1 MEVTRLFDLLEQG
14 KSIYGNRPVLGC
26 KVNGKWI
33 DYTLAE
39 YIDFAN
45 NISFGFLSMGLTK
58 GDKVATISNNRPEW
72 NFVDMGVSQ
81 AGMIHVPI
89 YPTISNEEY
98 AHILAHSESRIVF
111 VSDKQLYNSIKP
123 IADGI
128 PSIIGVYIFN
138 DVAGIPSWKEIVS
151 KGKENAEAMSIK
163 LNEIKPTIKTD
174 DLASI
179 IYTSGTTGL
188 SKGVMLSHKNFLSN
202 VEASSNLFPLGPEDI
217 SLSFLPLSHVY
228 ERMVSY
234 YYQFKGISIYYAE
247 NMGTIGDNL
256 KEIKP
261 TVFVAVP
268 RVIEKTFDK
277 IIAKGK
283 DLTGIKKQLF
293 FWAVNLGDRY
303 KESGNGLFYNLQL
316 RIARKLIFSKW
327 KAALGGR
334 VKFIISGG
342 ASLQPRLARIF
353 FAAGIPIY
361 EGYGLTETSPVI
373 SANQAVE
380 PGNIMFGSVG
390 TVIKNVEVKIAE
402 DGEILMK
409 GPNQMLGYFKS
420 PELTAEVIDS
430 DGWFHTG
437 DIGKFEK
444 GKFLVIT
451 DRKKEMF
458 KLSNGKYIAPQVIEN
473 KLKESFFMEQAMVVG
488 ENEKFVSAIIS
499 PNFSFL
505 HDWCSRYKI
514 HFENNME
521 LIKIPDVIARF
532 QKEINSLNKNL
543 GSHEQI
549 KRIRLVSE
557 QWTPQT
563 GELSP
568 TLKLRRRV
576 IYNKYE
582 AILEEIYGH
591 ARDQA
596 PRGVNGDDE

>member
-1 MEVTRLFDLLEQG
+1 MEITRLFDLLEQG
-14 KSIYGNRPVLGC
+14 KSIYGNRPALAC
-26 KVNGKWI
+26 KQNGKWI
-33 DYTLAE
+33 EYTITDYIE
-39 YIDFAN
+39 NAN
-45 NISFGFLSMGLTK
+45 YVSFGLLAMGLTK

-81 AGMIHVPI
+81 AGMVHVPI

-98 AHILAHSESRIVF
+98 AHILDHSESKMVF
-111 VSDKQLYNSIKP
+111 VSDKQLYESIKP
-123 IADGI
+123 IAGKI
-128 PSIIGVYIFN
+128 PAILGVYIFN
-138 DVAGIPSWKEIVS
+138 DVEGIPTWMEVVT
-151 KGKENAEAMSIK
+151 KGKQNAEGMASK
-163 LNEIKPTIKTD
+163 LSVIKPNVQPD
-174 DLASI
+174 DLVSI

-188 SKGVMLSHKNFLSN
+188 SKGVMLSHRNFLSN
-202 VEASSNLFPLGPEDI
+202 VEASSQLFPLGPGDV

-247 NMGTIGDNL
+247 SMGTIADNL
-256 KEIKP
+256 RELSP

-268 RVIEKTFDK
+268 RVIEKTYDK

-293 FWAVNLGDRY
+293 FWAVNLGYRY
-303 KESGNGLFYNLQL
+303 KEQGNGFFYNLQL
-316 RIARKLIFSKW
+316 KVARRLIFSKW
-327 KAALGGR
+327 KAALGGK

-342 ASLQPRLARIF
+342 AALQPRLARVF
-353 FAAGIPIY
+353 FAAGVPIY

-373 SANQAVE
+373 AANQPVD
-380 PGNIMFGSVG
+380 PDCIMFGSVG
-390 TVIKNVEVKIAE
+390 PVIKNIEVKIDD

-409 GPNQMLGYFKS
+409 GPSQMLGYYKS
-420 PELTAEVIDS
+420 PEQTAEAIDA

-437 DIGKFEK
+437 DIGKFEQ

-473 KLKESFFMEQAMVVG
+473 KLKESFFVEQAMVVG

-499 PNFSFL
+499 PNFSFV
-505 HDWCSRYKI
+505 HDWCSRHKI
-514 HFENNME
+514 HYENNIE
-521 LIKIPDVIARF
+521 LIKIPEVIARF
-532 QKEINSLNKNL
+532 QKEINTLNNQL
-543 GSHEQI
+543 GSHEKI

-576 IYNKYE
+576 IYDRYE
-582 AILEEIYGH
+582 SILEEIYGH
-591 ARDQA
+591 SKNQEA
-596 PRGVNGDDE
+596 RGVNGDEE

>member
-1 MEVTRLFDLLEQG
+1 MEITRLFDLLEQG
-14 KSIYGNRPVLGC
+14 KSIYGNRPALAC
-26 KVNGKWI
+26 KQNGKWI
-33 DYTLAE
+33 EYTITDYIE
-39 YIDFAN
+39 NAN
-45 NISFGFLSMGLTK
+45 YVSFGLLAMGLTK

-81 AGMIHVPI
+81 AGMVHVPI

-98 AHILAHSESRIVF
+98 AHILDHSESKVVF
-111 VSDKQLYNSIKP
+111 VSDKQLYESIKP
-123 IADGI
+123 IAGKI
-128 PSIIGVYIFN
+128 PAILGVYIFN
-138 DVAGIPSWKEIVS
+138 DVEGIPTWMEVVT
-151 KGKENAEAMSIK
+151 KGKQNAEGMASK
-163 LNEIKPTIKTD
+163 LSVIKPTVQPD
-174 DLASI
+174 DLVSI

-188 SKGVMLSHKNFLSN
+188 SKGVMLSHRNFLSN
-202 VEASSNLFPLGPEDI
+202 VEASSQLFPLGPGDV

-247 NMGTIGDNL
+247 SMGTIADNL
-256 KEIKP
+256 RELSP

-268 RVIEKTFDK
+268 RVIEKTYDK

-293 FWAVNLGDRY
+293 FWAVNLGYRY
-303 KESGNGLFYNLQL
+303 KEQGNGFFYNLQL
-316 RIARKLIFSKW
+316 KVARRLIFSKW
-327 KAALGGR
+327 KAALGGK

-342 ASLQPRLARIF
+342 AALQPRLARVF
-353 FAAGIPIY
+353 FAAGVPIY

-373 SANQAVE
+373 AANQPVD
-380 PGNIMFGSVG
+380 PDCIMFGSVG
-390 TVIKNVEVKIAE
+390 PVIKNIEVKIDD

-409 GPNQMLGYFKS
+409 GPSQMLGYYKS
-420 PELTAEVIDS
+420 PEQTAEAIDA

-437 DIGKFEK
+437 DIGKFEQ

-473 KLKESFFMEQAMVVG
+473 KLKESFFVEQAMVVG
-488 ENEKFVSAIIS
+488 ENEKYVSAIIS
-499 PNFSFL
+499 PNFSFV
-505 HDWCSRYKI
+505 HDWCSRHKI
-514 HFENNME
+514 HYENNIE
-521 LIKIPDVIARF
+521 LIKIPEVIARF
-532 QKEINSLNKNL
+532 QKEINTLNNQL
-543 GSHEQI
+543 GSHEKI
-549 KRIRLVSE
+549 KRIRLVAD

-576 IYNKYE
+576 IYDRYE
-582 AILEEIYGH
+582 SILEEIYGH
-591 ARDQA
+591 PKNQEA
-596 PRGVNGDDE
+596 RGVNGDEE

>member
-1 MEVTRLFDLLEQG
+1 MEITRLFDLLEQG
-14 KSIYGNRPVLGC
+14 KSIYGNRPALAC
-26 KVNGKWI
+26 KQNGKWI
-33 DYTLAE
+33 EYTITDYIE
-39 YIDFAN
+39 NAN
-45 NISFGFLSMGLTK
+45 YVSFGLLAMGLTK

-81 AGMIHVPI
+81 AGMVHVPI

-98 AHILAHSESRIVF
+98 AHILDHSESKVVF
-111 VSDKQLYNSIKP
+111 VSDKQLYESIKP
-123 IADGI
+123 IADKI
-128 PSIIGVYIFN
+128 PAILGVYIFN
-138 DVAGIPSWKEIVS
+138 DVEGIPSWMEVVT
-151 KGKENAEAMSIK
+151 KGKQNAEGMASK
-163 LNEIKPTIKTD
+163 LSVIKPNVQPD
-174 DLASI
+174 DLVSI

-188 SKGVMLSHKNFLSN
+188 SKGVMLSHRNFLSN
-202 VEASSNLFPLGPEDI
+202 VEASSQLFPLGPGDV

-247 NMGTIGDNL
+247 SMGTIADNL
-256 KEIKP
+256 RELSP

-268 RVIEKTFDK
+268 RVIEKTYDK

-293 FWAVNLGDRY
+293 FWAVNLGYRY
-303 KESGNGLFYNLQL
+303 KEQGNGFFYNLQL
-316 RIARKLIFSKW
+316 KVARRLIFSKW
-327 KAALGGR
+327 KAALGGK

-342 ASLQPRLARIF
+342 AALQPRLARVF
-353 FAAGIPIY
+353 FAAGVPIY

-373 SANQAVE
+373 AANQPVD
-380 PGNIMFGSVG
+380 PDCIMFGSVG
-390 TVIKNVEVKIAE
+390 PVIKNIEVKIDD

-409 GPNQMLGYFKS
+409 GPSQMLGYYKS
-420 PELTAEVIDS
+420 PEQTAEAIDA

-437 DIGKFEK
+437 DIGKFEQ

-473 KLKESFFMEQAMVVG
+473 KLKESFFVEQAMVVG
-488 ENEKFVSAIIS
+488 ENEKYVSAIIS
-499 PNFSFL
+499 PNFSFV
-505 HDWCSRYKI
+505 HDWCSRHKI
-514 HFENNME
+514 HYENNIE
-521 LIKIPDVIARF
+521 LIKIPEVIARF
-532 QKEINSLNKNL
+532 QKEINTLNNQL
-543 GSHEQI
+543 GSHEKI

-576 IYNKYE
+576 IYDRYE
-582 AILEEIYGH
+582 SILEEIYGH
-591 ARDQA
+591 SKNQEA
-596 PRGVNGDDE
+596 RGVNGDEE

>member
-1 MEVTRLFDLLEQG
+1 MKVTCLFDLLEQG
-14 KSIYGNRPVLGC
+14 MDIYGNNPVLSC
-26 KVNGKWI
+26 KQNGKWI
-33 DYTLAE
+33 GYTISE

-45 NISFGFLSMGLTK
+45 SMSFGFLAMGLSK

-72 NFVDMGVSQ
+72 NFVDMGLSQ
-81 AGMIHVPI
+81 AGMVHVPI

-98 AHILAHSESRIVF
+98 AHILAHSESKIVF

-123 IADGI
+123 IAEKI
-128 PSIIGVYIFN
+128 PAIIGVYIFN
-138 DVAGIPSWKEIVS
+138 DVEGIPNWMEVVS
-151 KGKENAEAMSIK
+151 KGKENAEGMASK
-163 LNEIKPTIKTD
+163 LSEIKPTVQPD
-174 DLASI
+174 DLVSI

-188 SKGVMLSHKNFLSN
+188 SKGVMLSHRNFLSN
-202 VEASSNLFPLGPEDI
+202 VEASSQLFPLGPGDV

-247 NMGTIGDNL
+247 NMGTIADNL
-256 KEIKP
+256 RELSP

-268 RVIEKTFDK
+268 RVIEKTYDK

-293 FWAVNLGDRY
+293 FWAVNLGYRY
-303 KESGNGLFYNLQL
+303 KEQGNGFFYNLQL
-316 RIARKLIFSKW
+316 KVARKLIFSKW
-327 KAALGGR
+327 KAALGGK

-342 ASLQPRLARIF
+342 AALQPRLARVF

-373 SANQAVE
+373 AANQ
-380 PGNIMFGSVG
+380 PIDPDCIMFGSVG
-390 TVIKNVEVKIAE
+390 PVIKNIEVKIDD

-409 GPNQMLGYFKS
+409 GPSQMLGYYKS
-420 PELTAEVIDS
+420 PEQTAEAIDAE
-430 DGWFHTG
+430 GWFHTG

-473 KLKESFFMEQAMVVG
+473 RIKESFFVEQAMVVG

-514 HFENNME
+514 HFDNNME
-521 LIKIPDVIARF
+521 VVRIPEVIARF
-532 QKEINSLNKNL
+532 QKEINALNKQL

-549 KRIRLVSE
+549 KRFRLVAD
-557 QWTPQT
+557 QWTPQS

-576 IYNKYE
+576 IYDRYE
-582 AILEEIYGH
+582 PILEEIYGH
-591 ARDQA
+591 AKNLDTK
-596 PRGVNGDDE
+596 

>member
-1 MEVTRLFDLLEQG
+1 MEITRLFDLLEQG
-14 KSIYGNRPVLGC
+14 KSIYGNRPVLAC
-26 KVNGKWI
+26 KQNGKWI
-33 DYTLAE
+33 EYTIADYIE
-39 YIDFAN
+39 NAN
-45 NISFGFLSMGLTK
+45 YLSFGLLAKGLTK

-81 AGMIHVPI
+81 AGMVHVPI

-98 AHILAHSESRIVF
+98 AHILSHSEAKVVF
-111 VSDKQLYNSIKP
+111 VSDNQLYESIKP
-123 IADGI
+123 IADKI
-128 PSIIGVYIFN
+128 PTILGVYIFN
-138 DVAGIPSWKEIVS
+138 DVEGIPSWMEIVANGKDNA
-151 KGKENAEAMSIK
+151 KGMAGK
-163 LNEIKPTIKTD
+163 LSEIKPTVQPD
-174 DLASI
+174 DLVSI

-188 SKGVMLSHKNFLSN
+188 SKGVMLSHRNFLSN
-202 VEASSNLFPLGPEDI
+202 VEASSQLFPLGPGDVC
-217 SLSFLPLSHVY
+217 LSFLPLSHVY

-234 YYQFKGISIYYAE
+234 YYQYKGISIYYAE
-247 NMGTIGDNL
+247 NMGTIADNL
-256 KEIKP
+256 REISP

-268 RVIEKTFDK
+268 RVIEKTYDK

-293 FWAVNLGDRY
+293 FWAVNLGYRY
-303 KESGNGLFYNLQL
+303 KEQGNGFFYNLQL
-316 RIARKLIFSKW
+316 KVARKLIFSKW
-327 KAALGGR
+327 KAALGGK

-342 ASLQPRLARIF
+342 AALQPRLARVF
-353 FAAGIPIY
+353 FAAGVPIY

-373 SANQAVE
+373 AANQ
-380 PGNIMFGSVG
+380 PIDPDCIMFGSVG
-390 TVIKNVEVKIAE
+390 TVIKNIEVKIDD

-409 GPNQMLGYFKS
+409 GPSQMLGYYKS
-420 PELTAEVIDS
+420 PEQTAEAIDA

-473 KLKESFFMEQAMVVG
+473 KLKESFFVEQAMVVG

-499 PNFSFL
+499 PNFSFV

-514 HFENNME
+514 HYENNIE
-521 LIKIPDVIARF
+521 LIKIPEVIARF
-532 QKEINSLNKNL
+532 QKEINVLNNQL
-543 GSHEQI
+543 GSHEKI

-576 IYNKYE
+576 IYDRYE
-582 AILEEIYGH
+582 SILEEIYGH
-591 ARDQA
+591 SKNQEA
-596 PRGVNGDDE
+596 RGVNGDEE

>member
-473 KLKESFFMEQAMVVG
+473 KLKESSFMEQAMVVG

>member
-1 MEVTRLFDLLEQG
+1 MEITRLFDLLEQG
-14 KSIYGNRPVLGC
+14 KSIYGNRPVLAC
-26 KVNGKWI
+26 KQNGKWI
-33 DYTLAE
+33 EYTIADYIE
-39 YIDFAN
+39 NAN
-45 NISFGFLSMGLTK
+45 YLSFGLLAKGLTK

-81 AGMIHVPI
+81 AGMVHVPI

-98 AHILAHSESRIVF
+98 AHILSHSEAKVVF
-111 VSDKQLYNSIKP
+111 VSDKQLYESIKP
-123 IADGI
+123 IADKI
-128 PSIIGVYIFN
+128 PTILSVYIFN
-138 DVAGIPSWKEIVS
+138 DVEGIPSWMEIVANGKDNA
-151 KGKENAEAMSIK
+151 KGMAGK
-163 LNEIKPTIKTD
+163 LSEIKPTVQPD
-174 DLASI
+174 DLVSI

-188 SKGVMLSHKNFLSN
+188 SKGVMLSHRNFLSN
-202 VEASSNLFPLGPEDI
+202 VEASSQLFPLGPGDVC
-217 SLSFLPLSHVY
+217 LSFLPLSHVY

-234 YYQFKGISIYYAE
+234 YYQYKGISIYYAE
-247 NMGTIGDNL
+247 NMGTIADNL
-256 KEIKP
+256 REISP

-268 RVIEKTFDK
+268 RVIEKTYDK

-293 FWAVNLGDRY
+293 FWAVNLGYRY
-303 KESGNGLFYNLQL
+303 KEQGNGFFYNLQL
-316 RIARKLIFSKW
+316 KVARKLIFSKW
-327 KAALGGR
+327 KAALGGK

-342 ASLQPRLARIF
+342 AALQPRLARVF
-353 FAAGIPIY
+353 FAAGVPIY

-373 SANQAVE
+373 AANQ
-380 PGNIMFGSVG
+380 PIDPDCIMFGSVG
-390 TVIKNVEVKIAE
+390 TVIKNIEVKIDD

-409 GPNQMLGYFKS
+409 GPSQMLGYYKS
-420 PELTAEVIDS
+420 PEQTAEAIDA

-473 KLKESFFMEQAMVVG
+473 KLKESFFVEQAMVVG

-499 PNFSFL
+499 PNFSFV

-514 HFENNME
+514 HYENNIE
-521 LIKIPDVIARF
+521 LIKIPEVIARF
-532 QKEINSLNKNL
+532 QKEINVLNNQL
-543 GSHEQI
+543 GSHEKI

-576 IYNKYE
+576 IYDRYE
-582 AILEEIYGH
+582 SILEEIYGH
-591 ARDQA
+591 SKNQEA
-596 PRGVNGDDE
+596 RGVNGDEE

>member
-14 KSIYGNRPVLGC
+14 KSIYGNRPILGC
-26 KVNGKWI
+26 KLNGKWI
-33 DYTLAE
+33 DYTISE
-39 YIDFAN
+39 YIDYAN
-45 NISFGFLSMGLTK
+45 NLSYGFLAMGLAK

-98 AHILAHSESRIVF
+98 AHILEHSESRIVF
-111 VSDKQLYNSIKP
+111 VSDKQLYSSIKP
-123 IADGI
+123 IAEKI
-128 PSIIGVYIFN
+128 PSILGVYIFN
-138 DVAGIPSWKEIVS
+138 DVEGIPSWKEVLN
-151 KGKENAEAMSIK
+151 KGKENAEAMAVK
-163 LNEIKPTIKTD
+163 LSEIKPTIKTD

-202 VEASSNLFPLGPEDI
+202 VEASSNLFPLGPDDI

-256 KEIKP
+256 KEICP

-283 DLTGIKKQLF
+283 DLSGIKKQLF
-293 FWAVNLGDRY
+293 FWAVNLGDKY
-303 KESGNGLFYNLQL
+303 KEEGNGFFYNLQL
-316 RIARKLIFSKW
+316 KIARKLIFSKW
-327 KAALGGR
+327 KAALGGK

-342 ASLQPRLARIF
+342 AALQPRLARIF

-390 TVIKNVEVKIAE
+390 TVIKSIEVKIAE
-402 DGEILMK
+402 DGEILMR
-409 GPNQMLGYFKS
+409 GPSQMLGYYKA

-430 DGWFHTG
+430 EGWFHTG
-437 DIGKFEK
+437 DIGRFEK
-444 GKFLVIT
+444 DKFLVIT

-458 KLSNGKYIAPQVIEN
+458 KLSNGKYIAPQMIEN
-473 KLKESFFMEQAMVVG
+473 KLKESFFIEQAMIVG

-514 HFENNME
+514 HFENNQE
-521 LIKIPDVIARF
+521 LIRIPDVIARF

-549 KRIRLVSE
+549 KRIRLVAD

-576 IYNKYE
+576 IYQRHE
-582 AILEEIYGH
+582 SLLEEIYGH
-591 ARDQA
+591 GRSQEV
-596 PRGVNGDDE
+596 RGVTSENE

>member
-45 NISFGFLSMGLTK
+45 NLSFGFLSMGLTK

-111 VSDKQLYNSIKP
+111 VSDKQLYNSVKP

-151 KGKENAEAMSIK
+151 RGNENAEAMSVR
-163 LNEIKPTIKTD
+163 LNEIKPTIETD

-202 VEASSNLFPLGPEDI
+202 VEASSNLFPLGPDDI

-303 KESGNGLFYNLQL
+303 KEAGNGLFYNLQL
-316 RIARKLIFSKW
+316 MIARKLIFSKW

-430 DGWFHTG
+430 EGWFHTG

-473 KLKESFFMEQAMVVG
+473 KLKESFFVEQAMVVG

-514 HFENNME
+514 HYENNME

-591 ARDQA
+591 ARDNA

>member
-1 MEVTRLFDLLEQG
+1 MEITRLFDLLEQG
-14 KSIYGNRPVLGC
+14 KSIYGNRPALAC
-26 KVNGKWI
+26 KQNGKWI
-33 DYTLAE
+33 EYTITDYIE
-39 YIDFAN
+39 NAN
-45 NISFGFLSMGLTK
+45 YVSFGLLAMGLTK

-81 AGMIHVPI
+81 AGMVHVPI

-98 AHILAHSESRIVF
+98 AHILSHSEAKVVF
-111 VSDKQLYNSIKP
+111 VSDKQLYESIKP
-123 IADGI
+123 IADKI
-128 PSIIGVYIFN
+128 PAILGVYIFN
-138 DVAGIPSWKEIVS
+138 DVEGIPSWMDIVT
-151 KGKENAEAMSIK
+151 KGKDHAESMARQLS
-163 LNEIKPTIKTD
+163 EIKPTVQPD
-174 DLASI
+174 DLVSI

-188 SKGVMLSHKNFLSN
+188 SKGVMLSHRNFLSN
-202 VEASSNLFPLGPEDI
+202 VEASSQLFPLGPGDV

-234 YYQFKGISIYYAE
+234 YYQYKGISIYYAE
-247 NMGTIGDNL
+247 NMGTIADNL
-256 KEIKP
+256 REISP

-268 RVIEKTFDK
+268 RVIEKTYDK

-293 FWAVNLGDRY
+293 FWAVNLGYRY
-303 KESGNGLFYNLQL
+303 KEQGNGFFYNLQL
-316 RIARKLIFSKW
+316 KVARRLIFSKW
-327 KAALGGR
+327 KAALGGK

-342 ASLQPRLARIF
+342 AALQPRLARVF
-353 FAAGIPIY
+353 FAAGVPIY

-373 SANQAVE
+373 AANQPVD
-380 PGNIMFGSVG
+380 PDCIMFGSVG
-390 TVIKNVEVKIAE
+390 PVIKNIEVKIDD

-409 GPNQMLGYFKS
+409 GPSQMLGYYKS
-420 PELTAEVIDS
+420 PEQTAEAIDA

-437 DIGKFEK
+437 DIGKFEQ

-473 KLKESFFMEQAMVVG
+473 KLKESFFVEQAMVVG

-499 PNFSFL
+499 PNFSFV
-505 HDWCSRYKI
+505 HDWCSRHKI
-514 HFENNME
+514 HYENNIE
-521 LIKIPDVIARF
+521 LIKIPEVIARF
-532 QKEINSLNKNL
+532 QKEINTLNNQL
-543 GSHEQI
+543 GSHEKI
-549 KRIRLVSE
+549 KRIRLVAE

-576 IYNKYE
+576 IYDRYE
-582 AILEEIYGH
+582 PILEDIYGH
-591 ARDQA
+591 SKNQEA
-596 PRGVNGDDE
+596 RGVNGDEE

>member
-1 MEVTRLFDLLEQG
+1 
-14 KSIYGNRPVLGC
+14 
-26 KVNGKWI
+26 
-33 DYTLAE
+33 
-39 YIDFAN
+39 
-45 NISFGFLSMGLTK
+45 
-58 GDKVATISNNRPEW
+58 
-72 NFVDMGVSQ
+72 
-81 AGMIHVPI
+81 
-89 YPTISNEEY
+89 
-98 AHILAHSESRIVF
+98 LAHSESKIVF

-123 IADGI
+123 IAEKI
-128 PSIIGVYIFN
+128 PAIIGVYIFN
-138 DVAGIPSWKEIVS
+138 DVEGIPNWMEVVS
-151 KGKENAEAMSIK
+151 KGKENAEGMASK
-163 LNEIKPTIKTD
+163 LSEIKPTVQPD
-174 DLASI
+174 DLVSI

-188 SKGVMLSHKNFLSN
+188 SKGVMLSHRNFLSN
-202 VEASSNLFPLGPEDI
+202 VEASSQLFPLGPGDV

-247 NMGTIGDNL
+247 NMGTIADNL
-256 KEIKP
+256 RELSP

-268 RVIEKTFDK
+268 RVIEKTYDK

-293 FWAVNLGDRY
+293 FWAVNLGYRY
-303 KESGNGLFYNLQL
+303 KEQGNGFFYNLQL
-316 RIARKLIFSKW
+316 KVARKLIFSKW
-327 KAALGGR
+327 KAALGGK

-342 ASLQPRLARIF
+342 AALQPRLARVF

-373 SANQAVE
+373 AANQ
-380 PGNIMFGSVG
+380 PIDPDCIMFGSVG
-390 TVIKNVEVKIAE
+390 PVIKNIEVKIDD

-409 GPNQMLGYFKS
+409 GPSQMLGYYKS
-420 PELTAEVIDS
+420 PEQTAEAIDAE
-430 DGWFHTG
+430 GWFHTG

-473 KLKESFFMEQAMVVG
+473 RIKESFFVEQAMVVG

-514 HFENNME
+514 HFDNNME
-521 LIKIPDVIARF
+521 VVRIPEVIARF
-532 QKEINSLNKNL
+532 QKEINALNKQL

-549 KRIRLVSE
+549 KRFRLVAD
-557 QWTPQT
+557 QWTPQS

-576 IYNKYE
+576 IYDRYE
-582 AILEEIYGH
+582 PILEEIYGH
-591 ARDQA
+591 AKNLDTK
-596 PRGVNGDDE
+596 

>member
-1 MEVTRLFDLLEQG
+1 
-14 KSIYGNRPVLGC
+14 
-26 KVNGKWI
+26 
-33 DYTLAE
+33 
-39 YIDFAN
+39 
-45 NISFGFLSMGLTK
+45 
-58 GDKVATISNNRPEW
+58 
-72 NFVDMGVSQ
+72 
-81 AGMIHVPI
+81 
-89 YPTISNEEY
+89 
-98 AHILAHSESRIVF
+98 
-111 VSDKQLYNSIKP
+111 
-123 IADGI
+123 
-128 PSIIGVYIFN
+128 
-138 DVAGIPSWKEIVS
+138 
-151 KGKENAEAMSIK
+151 
-163 LNEIKPTIKTD
+163 
-174 DLASI
+174 
-179 IYTSGTTGL
+179 
-188 SKGVMLSHKNFLSN
+188 
-202 VEASSNLFPLGPEDI
+202 VEASSQLFPLGPGDV

-247 NMGTIGDNL
+247 NMGTIADNL
-256 KEIKP
+256 RELSP

-268 RVIEKTFDK
+268 RVIEKTYDK

-293 FWAVNLGDRY
+293 FWAVNLGYRY
-303 KESGNGLFYNLQL
+303 KEQGNGFFYNLQL
-316 RIARKLIFSKW
+316 KVARKLIFSKW
-327 KAALGGR
+327 KAALGGK

-342 ASLQPRLARIF
+342 AALQPRLARVF

-373 SANQAVE
+373 AANQ
-380 PGNIMFGSVG
+380 PIDPDCIMFGSVG
-390 TVIKNVEVKIAE
+390 PVIKNIEVKIDD

-409 GPNQMLGYFKS
+409 GPSQMLGYYKS
-420 PELTAEVIDS
+420 PEQTAEAIDAE
-430 DGWFHTG
+430 GWFHTG

-473 KLKESFFMEQAMVVG
+473 RIKESFFVEQAMVVG

-514 HFENNME
+514 HFDNNME
-521 LIKIPDVIARF
+521 VVRIPEVIARF
-532 QKEINSLNKNL
+532 QKEINALNKQL

-549 KRIRLVSE
+549 KRFRLVAD
-557 QWTPQT
+557 QWTPQS

-576 IYNKYE
+576 IYDRYE
-582 AILEEIYGH
+582 PILEEIYGH
-591 ARDQA
+591 AKNLDTK
-596 PRGVNGDDE
+596 